1 MYICVCK
8 AITDQQIKSAIE
20 KGHCSR
26 KQLTQCLGVG
36 SVCGKCSPYVKNL
49 IDENRT
55 HYSIMTAAA

>member
-1 MYICVCK
+1 
-8 AITDQQIKSAIE
+8 
-20 KGHCSR
+20 
-26 KQLTQCLGVG
+26 LTQCLGVG